1 MAYVRYIFYTMI
13 VFEFDPDKS
22 QLNLQKHGICFVDAQ
37 ALWDDPRL
45 LEVPANTT
53 DEPRYLVIG
62 LIEQKHW
69 SAVITYRGE
78 RIRLISVR
86 RSRKEE
92 VDIYES

>member
-1 MAYVRYIFYTMI
+1 MI
-13 VFEFDPDKS
+13 VFEFHPDKS
-22 QLNLQKHGICFVDAQ
+22 QLNLQKHGISFVDAQ
-37 ALWDDPRL
+37 VLWDDSRL
-45 LEVPANTT
+45 LEIPAKTA
-53 DEPRYLVIG
+53 DESRYLVIG